1 MSVLA
6 RAPASTAVPVGGS
19 RDTITTGGGTV
30 VMVIAHSA
38 DAGTAGTQVPPST
51 GARRSTGRR

>member
-6 RAPASTAVPVGGS
+6 RAPASTAPVEGS
-19 RDTITTGGGTV
+19 PDTITTGGGSVVTV
-30 VMVIAHSA
+30 IPHSA

-51 GARRSTGRR
+51 GVRRFTGRR